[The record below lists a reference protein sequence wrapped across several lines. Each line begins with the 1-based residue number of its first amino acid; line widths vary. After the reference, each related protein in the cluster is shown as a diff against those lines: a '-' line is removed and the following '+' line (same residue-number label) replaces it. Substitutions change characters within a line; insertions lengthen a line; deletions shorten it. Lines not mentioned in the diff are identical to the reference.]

1 MRLAEI
7 YLGVAFLI
15 AGLIAITFGAIAM
28 VVVKIIEYLTP
39 SDK

>member
-1 MRLAEI
+1 MRLITI
-7 YLGVAFLI
+7 YLGMAFLI
-15 AGLIAITFGAIAM
+15 AGLIAIPLGAIAM

>member
-7 YLGVAFLI
+7 YLCVAFLI